1 MNIRSLYSPAR
12 DRAMGISDRMP
23 RVKIEY
29 DCRGQRKTK
38 PFTDPYQA
46 RQFYM
51 AKLREGKNPAV
62 RKWV

>member
-1 MNIRSLYSPAR
+1 
-12 DRAMGISDRMP
+12 MGISDRMP

-29 DCRGQRKTK
+29 DCRGRRKTK